1 MDGFVGVVGIV
12 GSDDEPP
19 PPPPQAAIKIIE
31 IKLKEKFLRFIL
43 YGKNYE

>member
-19 PPPPQAAIKIIE
+19 PPPPQAPIKTIE
-31 IKLKEKFLRFIL
+31 IMVKDIFL
-43 YGKNYE
+43 